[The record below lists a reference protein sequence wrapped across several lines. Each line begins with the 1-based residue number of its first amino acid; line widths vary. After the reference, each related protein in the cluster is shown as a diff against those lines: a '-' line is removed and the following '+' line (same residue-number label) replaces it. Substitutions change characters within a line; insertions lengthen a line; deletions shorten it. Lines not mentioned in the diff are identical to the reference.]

1 MFGPIKCREA
11 AAEPRPA
18 GGSVGRFGTAAALDL
33 NAARLAHLAALD
45 LPMDGG
51 TVLEVGAGVGR
62 LAGFFIGRGCSVVVT
77 KARAETV
84 AEGSRRGSS
93 RHWPTDPN
101 SRAGR

>member
-1 MFGPIKCREA
+1 MFDPIKRREI

-18 GGSVGRFGTAAALDL
+18 GGSLRRFGTVEALDL
-33 NAARLAHLAALD
+33 NVARLAHLAALD

-62 LAGFFIGRGCSVVVT
+62 LTGFFIGRDCSVVVT
-77 KARAETV
+77 EARAETV

-93 RHWPTDPN
+93 WHSPTGPT

>member
-1 MFGPIKCREA
+1 MFGPIKRREI
-11 AAEPRPA
+11 AAEPRLA
-18 GGSVGRFGTAAALDL
+18 GGSVGRFGTAEALDL

-62 LAGFFIGRGCSVVVT
+62 LTGFFIGRGCSVVVT
-77 KARAETV
+77 EARVESV
-84 AEGSRRGSS
+84 SEGSRRGSS
-93 RHWPTDPN
+93 RHWPTGPN